1 MAATVNL
8 ELDPIFLKALGFLHS
23 KSKDSAEKLKALLDE
38 SLARGTDSSY
48 RPSQKEVEQPKVSVT
63 KPISSKQ
70 EPKASS
76 SLPSGNNNGKSTA
89 SEKVK
94 KETEKRSAD
103 KIKGDSAE
111 GADTPK
117 KPRLEKQE
125 ARSSPITVQTSKD
138 LSMPD
143 LSSFEETSADDF
155 AMEMG
160 LACVVCRQMTVISGN
175 QLVECQECHNLYH
188 QDCHKPQV
196 TDKEVNDPRLVWYCA
211 RCTRQMKRMAQK
223 TQKPPQKPA
232 PAVVLVAPTVKDPLV
247 KKPEIKLKP
256 ETPPTFLAFKRT
268 EAKTS
273 AAISGNS
280 ASTSV
285 SSSATSGLT
294 GWAAFAAKTS
304 SANPSTAKLGSTAQS
319 ASGKPAASS
328 NNQKP
333 VGLSGLATS
342 KTGLG
347 SKIASANN
355 STNPVQLKP
364 PPPLTLGKTTLSR
377 SVSSDNV
384 SKVGLPSPSST
395 APSTSS
401 QFQEQIKQMP
411 RDYCKR
417 EALPGQSCIQ
427 TSAASKLLQVL
438 FGSQELAQAEHSK
451 RISSLA
457 VCDQHLAILSPF
469 LL

>member
-38 SLARGTDSSY
+38 SLARGTDTSY

-63 KPISSKQ
+63 KPITSKQ

-76 SLPSGNNNGKSTA
+76 SLPAGSNNGKPSV

-94 KETEKRSAD
+94 KETEKRSD
-103 KIKGDSAE
+103 KIKGDSTE
-111 GADTPK
+111 GADTTK

-232 PAVVLVAPTVKDPLV
+232 PAVVSVAPAVKDPMV

-268 EAKTS
+268 EVKTS
-273 AAISGNS
+273 AAVSGNS

-319 ASGKPAASS
+319 ASGKPAA
-328 NNQKP
+328 
-333 VGLSGLATS
+333 
-342 KTGLG
+342 
-347 SKIASANN
+347 
-355 STNPVQLKP
+355 
-364 PPPLTLGKTTLSR
+364 
-377 SVSSDNV
+377 
-384 SKVGLPSPSST
+384 
-395 APSTSS
+395 
-401 QFQEQIKQMP
+401 
-411 RDYCKR
+411 
-417 EALPGQSCIQ
+417 
-427 TSAASKLLQVL
+427 
-438 FGSQELAQAEHSK
+438 
-451 RISSLA
+451 
-457 VCDQHLAILSPF
+457 
-469 LL
+469 